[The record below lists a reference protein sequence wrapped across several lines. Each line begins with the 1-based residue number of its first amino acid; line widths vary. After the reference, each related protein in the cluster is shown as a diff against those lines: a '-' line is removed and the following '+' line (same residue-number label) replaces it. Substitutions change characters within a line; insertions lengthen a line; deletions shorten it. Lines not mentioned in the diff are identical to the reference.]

1 MGGLILIVVTYVS
14 IPAASTA
21 VGGLVGAFKPPG
33 PRVRS
38 AIQHF
43 AAGVVFSVVAVELLP
58 HIVREH
64 KPSPVLIG
72 FPLGVIV
79 MLGLRALT
87 RDVEHSAKSEES
99 LRPVQKWPIAL
110 IAAIAIDI
118 LIDGMI
124 LGVGFSAGDREGR
137 LLTFALTV
145 ELLSLGL
152 AGSVTLV
159 NAGIAPIRA
168 AMSITGLALTIVLG
182 AILGGT
188 VLTGAFEGALEI
200 ALSFGLAALLFL
212 VTEELL
218 VEAHEV
224 QETPLSTATFFAGFL
239 LFLMLGMLD

>member
-1 MGGLILIVVTYVS
+1 MIIFTYVS

-33 PRVRS
+33 PKVRS

-72 FPLGVIV
+72 FPLGVIA

-137 LLTFALTV
+137 LLTLALTV

-152 AGSVTLV
+152 AGFSHLGERWNSARQSSYVDHRTRPD
-159 NAGIAPIRA
+159 NCAWRN
-168 AMSITGLALTIVLG
+168 TGRNSAYR
-182 AILGGT
+182 
-188 VLTGAFEGALEI
+188 
-200 ALSFGLAALLFL
+200 GL
-212 VTEELL
+212 
-218 VEAHEV
+218 
-224 QETPLSTATFFAGFL
+224 
-239 LFLMLGMLD
+239 